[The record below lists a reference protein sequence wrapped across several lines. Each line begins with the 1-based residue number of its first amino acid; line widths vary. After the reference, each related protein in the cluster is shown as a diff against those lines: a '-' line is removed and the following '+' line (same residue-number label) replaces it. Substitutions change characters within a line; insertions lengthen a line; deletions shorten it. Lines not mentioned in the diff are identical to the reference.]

1 MRRSD
6 EPPAAYIV
14 ESIMCCGGQVQLP
27 RGYLQGVY
35 ELTRAAGGLT
45 IADEVQTGFGRTG
58 DHYWAFE
65 AHGVIPDIVT
75 VGKPF
80 GNGFPLAAVVTTSAV
95 AESFR
100 TSEYFNTFGGNTVAC
115 AVGLEVLQV
124 IEEEALQA
132 NARAVGASVLELLR
146 RVASRHPRVGD
157 VRGRG
162 LLVGVEFV
170 RVGDRRD
177 PDAQLAAFVMQR
189 MRRAGVLV
197 STDGPHRNVIK
208 IKPPLCFSQQDAETL
223 AEAMDLALRSARQ
236 PK

>member
-1 MRRSD
+1 
-6 EPPAAYIV
+6 
-14 ESIMCCGGQVQLP
+14 
-27 RGYLQGVY
+27 LQGVY